1 MALTSLKQYTEALT
15 AFDKAID
22 IEANDAFV
30 WANRGF
36 VLEKMG
42 QKQEAIASYK
52 KAIQIDPKF
61 QQAFD
66 ALEQLQR

>member
-1 MALTSLKQYTEALT
+1 
-15 AFDKAID
+15 
-22 IEANDAFV
+22 
-30 WANRGF
+30 
-36 VLEKMG
+36 MG